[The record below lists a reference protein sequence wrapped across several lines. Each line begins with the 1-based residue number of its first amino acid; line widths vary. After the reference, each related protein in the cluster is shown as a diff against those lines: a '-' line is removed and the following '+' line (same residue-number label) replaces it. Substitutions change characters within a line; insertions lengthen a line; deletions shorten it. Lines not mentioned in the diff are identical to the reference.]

1 MHLGNG
7 SDQATLE
14 YTLKYNPPMDLAV
27 AERNLKEIKGI
38 LEGLGVVFLL
48 GSGSCLGAVR
58 DKAFIPWDD
67 DVDLLTVIGTNGLTE
82 KLVDAA
88 VEEFREKGYF
98 VGEMD
103 APRSTTKMTVKDH
116 VRISLEAVR
125 IYDDHLYSYPG
136 IALPAA
142 MFTHPKE
149 IEFLAER
156 FNVPNPPEE
165 YLRLKYGAE
174 VDGPQEVRGVREG
187 RCGEDFGWGGDRPAM
202 LAQGAGPERPAGVRG
217 RGDPGG
223 LRPLLDRP
231 AGICRDNP
239 AKSHLVRPGHQVPGT
254 RGGPVHGGVG
264 AEQDIRCTAPTPY
277 PGHGASRQERWA
289 QSATSFHRSEPGPRG
304 RSAARIG
311 SAS

>member
-1 MHLGNG
+1 MQLGNG

-38 LEGLGVVFLL
+38 LDGLGVVFLL
-48 GSGSCLGAVR
+48 GSGSCLGATR

-88 VEEFREKGYF
+88 VEEFRAKGYF

-125 IYDDHLYSYPG
+125 IFDDHVYAYPG

-149 IEFLAER
+149 IEFLGEK

-174 VDGPQEVRGVREG
+174 WMVPKRSGEYEKDVVEKISGGEVTG
-187 RCGEDFGWGGDRPAM
+187 RPCW
-202 LAQGAGPERPAGVRG
+202 
-217 RGDPGG
+217 
-223 LRPLLDRP
+223 LRVLDQN
-231 AGICRDNP
+231 D
-239 AKSHLVRPGHQVPGT
+239 Q
-254 RGGPVHGGVG
+254 PVSG
-264 AEQDIRCTAPTPY
+264 AEVTLVGYGRSRTGRQGYAEITLPSPSWYALVIKY
-277 PGHGASRQERWA
+277 PGHEGVLYMEELAPDRTYVYSADSLSRARSLAAGEVGTVGNVLTQE
-289 QSATSFHRSEPGPRG
+289 
-304 RSAARIG
+304 
-311 SAS
+311 